1 MSWLS
6 KGLKRLARNRVLTG
20 ALRAGAAIATGG
32 LSERALAVGK
42 QIGAKISGGR
52 LHKAQSK
59 ADAAAIARLTPPAV
73 RDPIDRQGEGWPE
86 DTAEATHKAS
96 RRRARK
102 TSRGT
107 SDGSSGSRKRKSG
120 KGARSSSGS
129 KSSKGRRTMKSS
141 GSTKRSGKRQA
152 PSGGLDLKRIAQMW
166 RDEGKPGKWPA
177 YVKAHSDVRKR

>member
-42 QIGAKISGGR
+42 QIGARISGGR

-73 RDPIDRQGEGWPE
+73 RDPIDRGEGWPQ
-86 DTAEATHKAS
+86 DTAEATQKAS

-107 SDGSSGSRKRKSG
+107 SDGSNGSRKRKSG

-129 KSSKGRRTMKSS
+129 KSSKGKRTTKSS

-152 PSGGLDLKRIAQMW
+152 PSGGLDLAAIGALYRK
-166 RDEGKPGKWPA
+166 EGKPTDWRS
-177 YVKAHSDVRKR
+177 YVKAHSDMRKR